1 MTPLVLDKAI
11 GGRVVDAYNKTGRPV
26 PISIPGDVRQFEVV
40 CISDLEPELTEQEK
54 LQILSDYQSLQSGIS
69 YDAQS
74 VVAEI
79 RSQYG
84 L

>member
-1 MTPLVLDKAI
+1 MTPLVLDEAI

-26 PISIPGDVRQFEVV
+26 PISIPGDERQFEVV

-54 LQILSDYQSLQSGIS
+54 QQVLSDYQSLQSGIS

-74 VVAEI
+74 VVTEI
-79 RSQYG
+79 RAQYG